1 MKSERLA
8 AYLARIGLPAP
19 PPATPEGLAQLQQ
32 AHRQAITFENLD
44 IMLSRGVAIGSDAV
58 FGKLVTRRRGGYC
71 FEQNRLFADM
81 LAELG
86 LPSRPLL
93 ARVLLGSAAG
103 EIPPRTHTLLMLEI
117 GGERWIADAGFGG
130 SYLPPLRLADGSE
143 AETGDGARHR
153 LRPIGEGGTV
163 PSEWLLE
170 RAGRHAATDGRA
182 GAHEEWQAQYTFN
195 LTPAEQADLEQANH
209 WTATRP
215 ATRFTT
221 LHVVSIA
228 RPGGFAAM
236 TDRQFSL
243 AQGEEAERREIADM
257 ADYRITLRERFAL
270 HLGED
275 EIARLPLFAAGSGA
289 GA

>member
-8 AYLARIGLPAP
+8 AYLARIGLSAP

-44 IMLSRGVAIGSDAV
+44 IMLGRGVAIGSDAV

-93 ARVLLGSAAG
+93 ARVLLGPAAG
-103 EIPPRTHTLLMLEI
+103 EVPPRTHTLLMLEI

-130 SYLPPLRLADGSE
+130 SYVPPLRLADGSE

-153 LRPIGEGGTV
+153 LRPIGAAGTV
-163 PSEWLLE
+163 PGEWLLE
-170 RAGRHAATDGRA
+170 RAGQHVATDGRA
-182 GAHEEWQAQYTFN
+182 AAHGEWQAQYAFN
-195 LTPAEQADLEQANH
+195 LTPAEQSDLEQANH

-228 RPGGFAAM
+228 LPGGFVAM
-236 TDRQFSL
+236 TDRQLSL
-243 AQGEEAERREIADM
+243 AWGDEAERREIADV

-270 HLGED
+270 DLGED
-275 EIARLPLFAAGSGA
+275 EISRLPLFAAGA
-289 GA
+289 GV

>member
-1 MKSERLA
+1 MTGERLA
-8 AYLARIGLPAP
+8 AYLGRIGLSAP
-19 PPATPEGLAQLQQ
+19 PPATPEGLALVQQ

-44 IMLSRGVAIGSDAV
+44 IMLGRGVAISSDAV
-58 FGKLVTRRRGGYC
+58 FAKLVTRRRGGYC

-93 ARVLLGSAAG
+93 ARVLLGPAAG
-103 EIPPRTHTLLMLEI
+103 EIPPRTHTLLTLDI

-130 SYLPPLRLADGSE
+130 SYVPPLRLADGSE
-143 AETGDGARHR
+143 AATADGARHR
-153 LRPIGEGGTV
+153 LRRIGNAGSV
-163 PSEWLLE
+163 PGEWLLE
-170 RAGRHAATDGRA
+170 RAGQHGATDGRA
-182 GAHEEWQAQYTFN
+182 EPHGEWQAQYAFDV
-195 LTPAEQADLEQANH
+195 TPAEQGDLEQANH

-228 RPGGFAAM
+228 LPGGFAAM
-236 TDRQFSL
+236 TDRQLSL
-243 AQGEEAERREIADM
+243 SQGDEAERREIADA
-257 ADYRITLRERFAL
+257 ADYRITLREKFAL
-270 HLGED
+270 DLGED
-275 EIARLPLFAAGSGA
+275 EISRLPLFAAGA